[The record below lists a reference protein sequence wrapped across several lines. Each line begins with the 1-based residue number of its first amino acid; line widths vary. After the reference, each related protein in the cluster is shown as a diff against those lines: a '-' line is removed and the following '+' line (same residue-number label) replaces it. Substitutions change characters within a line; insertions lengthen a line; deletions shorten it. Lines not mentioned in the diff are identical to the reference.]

1 MVKTIAIIG
10 RPNVGKSTLFN
21 RLIGKN
27 KAIVADNPGVTRDY
41 IIDSYTDRGFKIELI
56 DTAGIEEKNNKN
68 LSKKLKESSEKAIK
82 KADTVI
88 FLVDVRSE
96 ITSDDLFLTKLIR
109 KSGKEIILVANK
121 CETVKQDNE
130 ALKFNSF
137 GFGESINISAEH
149 NRGIIDLKSSIYGLI
164 EKNKTNDVED
174 KFEKD
179 IAIKIAI
186 LGRPNSGKSTLTNY
200 LLQEE
205 RQIVGEISGLTRDTI
220 SAEFNWNNKNYVI
233 IDTPGLRKKSK
244 ITDDVEK
251 KSSKSSLRTV
261 DNADVSILMIDAS
274 VGFDKQDL
282 IISNY
287 IEEKGKP
294 FILAINKWDI
304 IKDKKNSKNKILDKT
319 LKSLSQF
326 GGASIVFI
334 SSKNGD
340 GIEEL
345 METVLKI
352 YNLSFNEI
360 STNKLNSFLEK
371 ITSSHMHPTH
381 NGREVRFKYIT
392 QIKSNPISF
401 AIFTNKP
408 KAVLESYK
416 RYILNNLRK
425 EYSLSGVP
433 IRVIYKKTD
442 NPYSKKN

>member
-27 KAIVADNPGVTRDY
+27 KAIVANDPGVTRDY
-41 IIDSYTDRGFKIELI
+41 IIDSYNYRGSNIELI
-56 DTAGIEEKNNKN
+56 DTAGIEERDNKN
-68 LSKKLKESSEKAIK
+68 LSRKLKESSKKAID
-82 KADTVI
+82 KADAII

-96 ITSDDLFLTKLIR
+96 ITSDDIFLTKLVR
-109 KSGKEIILVANK
+109 KSGKEILLVANK
-121 CETVKQDNE
+121 CETLKQDNE
-130 ALKFNSF
+130 AFKFNSF

-149 NRGIIDLKSSIYGLI
+149 DRGIIDLKSIIYSLT
-164 EKNKTNDVED
+164 EKSKVLNAENNLESGS
-174 KFEKD
+174 
-179 IAIKIAI
+179 AIRIAI

-200 LLQEE
+200 LLKEE

-220 SAEFNWNNKNYVI
+220 TEEFNWKDRDYII

-244 ITDDVEK
+244 ITDEVEK

-261 DNADVSILMIDAS
+261 DNSDISILLIDAS
-274 VGFDKQDL
+274 IGIDKQDL

-294 FILAINKWDI
+294 FILAINKWDMI
-304 IKDKKNSKNKILDKT
+304 RDKKNSKNIILDKT
-319 LKSLSQF
+319 SKSLSQF
-326 GGASIVFI
+326 GGSSIVFI
-334 SSKNGD
+334 SSKTGD

-345 METVLKI
+345 METILKI
-352 YNLSFNEI
+352 HKLSFNEI

-371 ITSSHMHPTH
+371 ITTTHTHPTQ

-408 KAVLESYK
+408 KSILESYK

-425 EYSLSGVP
+425 EYSLRGVP
-433 IRVIYKKTD
+433 IRVVYKKTE
-442 NPYSKKN
+442 NPYTNKN

>member
-41 IIDSYTDRGFKIELI
+41 IVDSYIDRGFNIELI

-149 NRGIIDLKSSIYGLI
+149 NRGIIDLKSSIYELI
-164 EKNKTNDVED
+164 EKNKANDAED
-174 KFEKD
+174 KSEKD

-220 SAEFNWNNKNYVI
+220 SAEFHWNNKNYII

-244 ITDDVEK
+244 ITDEVEK

-261 DNADVSILMIDAS
+261 DNSDVSILMIDAS
-274 VGFDKQDL
+274 IGFDKQDL

-304 IKDKKNSKNKILDKT
+304 IRDKKDSKNKILDKT
-319 LKSLSQF
+319 MKSLSQF
-326 GGASIVFI
+326 GGATNVFI

-340 GIEEL
+340 GVDEL

-371 ITSSHMHPTH
+371 ITSTHTHPTQ

-392 QIKSNPISF
+392 QIKSNPIAF

-408 KAVLESYK
+408 RAVLESYK

-425 EYSLSGVP
+425 EYNLSGVP
-433 IRVIYKKTD
+433 IRVMYKKTD
-442 NPYSKKN
+442 NPYSNKN

>member
-109 KSGKEIILVANK
+109 KSGKDIILVANK

-164 EKNKTNDVED
+164 EKNKANDVED

-261 DNADVSILMIDAS
+261 DNSDVSILMIDAS

-371 ITSSHMHPTH
+371 ITSSHTHPTQ

-433 IRVIYKKTD
+433 IRVMYKKTD